1 MLDLHINMAIVDE
14 SMKIVM
20 VHNVGRNDGNQN
32 VHVSIIGRLHGGA
45 QIKVLDVAHHAL
57 PTRCGHDTVEEQLGC
72 DEVCSF
78 GANVTRI
85 FDMVI
90 TNSPPDAMQDI
101 LFGAMSTDIVQV
113 GGMAPMGNCRD
124 RDEEY
129 SVGPWD
135 GGHALCQVVA
145 LSGIGLLPQSTIRT
159 FAEFGILSQLACVGV
174 GGIVMACSVHR
185 AGHWGC
191 TCGCMESM

>member
-1 MLDLHINMAIVDE
+1 MAIVDE

-45 QIKVLDVAHHAL
+45 QVKVLDVAHHAL
-57 PTRCGHDTVEEQLGC
+57 STGVGHNTVEEQLGS
-72 DEVCSF
+72 DEVHIF
-78 GANVTRI
+78 GADTARI
-85 FDMVI
+85 FDMVT
-90 TNSPPDAMQDI
+90 TNSPPDMMQDS
-101 LFGAMSTDIVQV
+101 LFGAMSTDNVQV
-113 GGMAPMGNCRD
+113 GGTVPMGNGRG
-124 RDEEY
+124 RDEEH

-135 GGHALCQVVA
+135 GGHALCQVVD
-145 LSGIGLLPQSTIRT
+145 LGGIGLLPQSTIRT